1 MGPRTTAP
9 RWPGANEPRATAKRC
24 VGGRVSETPA
34 KPTPSTTAHTTPE
47 AAPGTPAGAAGTAPG
62 ANAPV
67 GAAAAAGTA
76 ADGEISTTAGA
87 APGTTVP
94 TPSATANTTTEAAPG
109 TPAGAPAAAA
119 PGATAGA
126 TAGVVGGATADTAA
140 GAVPGAAAKPPAEAA
155 SHVLAGTS
163 AGAAPG
169 AAAAAAPRGAGA
181 RREASFGGAVRQL
194 RDAQKTAKGVSLYSR
209 YVNRPVGRVLAAGA
223 YRVGLTPNQ
232 VTLVSAVFSGA
243 AIAAL
248 ALGRP
253 SWPLA
258 VAVWA
263 GLVVGFAFDSADGQ
277 LARLLRAG
285 SPAGEWLDH
294 VVDCAK
300 ITAVHAAVLI
310 TFYRHFDLPGD
321 GWLLLPLGF
330 QLAAVMIFFGGLLT
344 DKLTPKAP
352 RPAPGTP
359 APPAPSRL
367 RAVALLPVDYGVFC
381 LVFLL
386 LGSERAFRTAYLALF
401 AVHAVFLAAF
411 LTKWFREL
419 RRI

>member
-1 MGPRTTAP
+1 MRD
-9 RWPGANEPRATAKRC
+9 
-24 VGGRVSETPA
+24 
-34 KPTPSTTAHTTPE
+34 
-47 AAPGTPAGAAGTAPG
+47 AGFGTA
-62 ANAPV
+62 V
-67 GAAAAAGTA
+67 
-76 ADGEISTTAGA
+76 
-87 APGTTVP
+87 
-94 TPSATANTTTEAAPG
+94 
-109 TPAGAPAAAA
+109 
-119 PGATAGA
+119 
-126 TAGVVGGATADTAA
+126 
-140 GAVPGAAAKPPAEAA
+140 
-155 SHVLAGTS
+155 
-163 AGAAPG
+163 
-169 AAAAAAPRGAGA
+169 
-181 RREASFGGAVRQL
+181 RRL
-194 RDAQKTAKGVSLYSR
+194 RDAQKTSKGVSLYSR
-209 YVNRPVGRVLAAGA
+209 YVNRPVGRVLAAAA
-223 YRVGLTPNQ
+223 YRIGLTPNQ

-277 LARLLRAG
+277 LARLLGAG

-344 DKLTPKAP
+344 DKLKPKA
-352 RPAPGTP
+352 APG
-359 APPAPSRL
+359 AAAPAPSRL

-386 LGSERAFRTAYLALF
+386 LGSERAFRVGYLVLF
-401 AVHAVFLAAF
+401 AVHALFLAAF

-419 RRI
+419 RRV

>member
-1 MGPRTTAP
+1 MKAVREAGFTTA
-9 RWPGANEPRATAKRC
+9 
-24 VGGRVSETPA
+24 
-34 KPTPSTTAHTTPE
+34 
-47 AAPGTPAGAAGTAPG
+47 
-62 ANAPV
+62 
-67 GAAAAAGTA
+67 
-76 ADGEISTTAGA
+76 I
-87 APGTTVP
+87 
-94 TPSATANTTTEAAPG
+94 
-109 TPAGAPAAAA
+109 
-119 PGATAGA
+119 
-126 TAGVVGGATADTAA
+126 
-140 GAVPGAAAKPPAEAA
+140 
-155 SHVLAGTS
+155 
-163 AGAAPG
+163 
-169 AAAAAAPRGAGA
+169 
-181 RREASFGGAVRQL
+181 RQL
-194 RDAQKTAKGVSLYSR
+194 RAAQKTAKGVSLYSR
-209 YVNRPVGRVLAAGA
+209 YVNRPAGRVLAAGA
-223 YRVGLTPNQ
+223 YRIGLTPNQ
-232 VTLVSAVFSGA
+232 VTLVSAAFSAA

-248 ALGRP
+248 ALARP

-277 LARLLRAG
+277 LARLLGAG

-344 DKLTPKAP
+344 DKLTPKEPKA
-352 RPAPGTP
+352 APGTP
-359 APPAPSRL
+359 GFGAPAPAPSRL

-386 LGSERAFRTAYLALF
+386 LGSQSAFRTGYLVLF
-401 AVHAVFLAAF
+401 AVHALFLVAF

-419 RRI
+419 GELRAPRKT